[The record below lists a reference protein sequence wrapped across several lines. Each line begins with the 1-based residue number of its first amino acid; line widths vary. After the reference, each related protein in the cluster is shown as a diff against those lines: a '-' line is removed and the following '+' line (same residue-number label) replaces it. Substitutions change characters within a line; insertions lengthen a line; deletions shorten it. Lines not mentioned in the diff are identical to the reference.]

1 MKRVRTMGIQFLS
14 VLALVAASPL
24 HAASP
29 YDDYYDSYQQPEN
42 GAATAAA
49 PIDNDAYYS
58 APGGQYPTDNDAYYS
73 APGSYSS
80 GYATQEQASGG
91 SNCNTIGDM
100 PSCGSD

>member
-58 APGGQYPTDNDAYYS
+58 APGQYPTDNDAYYS

-80 GYATQEQASGG
+80 GYATQQQASGG